1 MENLKYQI
9 KSIKEEIECTNI
21 LSKLNSVRN
30 LIADEMEHIE
40 EYKALLDAKNDVV
53 ASYTAKQNLEY
64 NFVLQSVINAI
75 YTDVEAMY
83 EEIGKH
89 YENATK
95 EIEKTLPDNNSLATK
110 SDNE

>member
-64 NFVLQSVINAI
+64 NFVLQSVINAV
-75 YTDVEAMY
+75 YTDVEGMY

-95 EIEKTLPDNNSLATK
+95 EIEKCASDISLATE
-110 SDNE
+110 SDNA

>member
-1 MENLKYQI
+1 MENQKYQI
-9 KSIKEEIECTNI
+9 KSIKEEVECTNI

-30 LIADEMEHIE
+30 LIADEMENIE
-40 EYKALLDAKNDVV
+40 DYKSLLDAKNDVV

-83 EEIGKH
+83 EEIGNH
-89 YENATK
+89 YENAIK
-95 EIEKTLPDNNSLATK
+95 EIKNTSSENFGEE
-110 SDNE
+110 SDNA

>member
-40 EYKALLDAKNDVV
+40 DYKSMLDAKNDVV
-53 ASYTAKQNLEY
+53 ASFTAKQNLEH

-75 YTDVEAMY
+75 YKDVELMY

-89 YENATK
+89 YENAMK
-95 EIEKTLPDNNSLATK
+95 EIKNTSSENFDEE
-110 SDNE
+110 SDNA

>member
-21 LSKLNSVRN
+21 LSKLNAVRN

-40 EYKALLDAKNDVV
+40 EYKAMLDEKDDVV
-53 ASYTAKQNLEY
+53 ASFTAEQNLGHNY
-64 NFVLQSVINAI
+64 IIQSVINGI
-75 YTDVEAMY
+75 YKDIELMY

-89 YENATK
+89 YENAMK
-95 EIEKTLPDNNSLATK
+95 EIKNTLPENFAEE
-110 SDNE
+110 SDNA

>member
-21 LSKLNSVRN
+21 LSKLNSVRS

-40 EYKALLDAKNDVV
+40 DYKSMLDAKNDVV
-53 ASYTAKQNLEY
+53 ASFTAKQNLEH

-75 YTDVEAMY
+75 YTDIEAMY
-83 EEIGKH
+83 QEIGNH
-89 YENATK
+89 YENAMK
-95 EIEKTLPDNNSLATK
+95 EIEKASSENFAEE
-110 SDNE
+110 SDNA

>member
-21 LSKLNSVRN
+21 LSKLNSVRS

-40 EYKALLDAKNDVV
+40 DYKSMLDAKNDVV
-53 ASYTAKQNLEY
+53 ASFTAKQNLEH

-75 YTDVEAMY
+75 YTDIEAMY
-83 EEIGKH
+83 QEIGNH
-89 YENATK
+89 YENAMK
-95 EIEKTLPDNNSLATK
+95 EIEKASSCTDQSQDNA
-110 SDNE
+110 

>member
-21 LSKLNSVRN
+21 LSKLNAVRN

-40 EYKALLDAKNDVV
+40 DYKSMLDAKNDVV
-53 ASYTAKQNLEY
+53 ASFTAKQNLEH

-75 YTDVEAMY
+75 YTDIEAMY
-83 EEIGKH
+83 QEIGKH
-89 YENATK
+89 YENAMK
-95 EIEKTLPDNNSLATK
+95 EIKNTSSENFGEE
-110 SDNE
+110 SDNA

>member
-40 EYKALLDAKNDVV
+40 DYKSMLDAKNDVV
-53 ASYTAKQNLEY
+53 ASFTAKQNLEH

-75 YTDVEAMY
+75 YTDIEAMY
-83 EEIGKH
+83 EEIGNH
-89 YENATK
+89 YESAMK
-95 EIEKTLPDNNSLATK
+95 EIKNTSSENFGEE
-110 SDNE
+110 SDNA